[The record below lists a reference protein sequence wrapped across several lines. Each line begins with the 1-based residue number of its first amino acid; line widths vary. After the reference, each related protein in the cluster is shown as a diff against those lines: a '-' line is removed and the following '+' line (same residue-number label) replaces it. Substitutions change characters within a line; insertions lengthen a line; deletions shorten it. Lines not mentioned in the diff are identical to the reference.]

1 MLKRIAAGLGFAL
14 LLALLAWA
22 AGVLY
27 TQRKVAQAIRHLRE
41 EHLHATEPGFVRT
54 GGLSTAVEEVA
65 GLGCRAL
72 PALLAELDPDLN
84 PYYLC
89 RVADCLTDVSDGT
102 APRVFFGEDREG
114 RRRAIDTLRAWWEKD
129 GRRRHAWWRFWTS
142 RCVQ

>member
-1 MLKRIAAGLGFAL
+1 MVAAAGFTAL
-14 LLALLAWA
+14 AALLAWT
-22 AGVLY
+22 AGYLRS
-27 TQRKVAQAIRHLRE
+27 QRNVARAVELLRR
-41 EHLHATEPGFVRT
+41 EHLHSTLPGGYRDA
-54 GGLSTAVEEVA
+54 SSAAAIA

-72 PALLAELDPDLN
+72 PALMAELDPDLD

-114 RRRAIDTLRAWWEKD
+114 RRRSVDTLRAWWEKD